1 MASAVA
7 DAARHEAAVAHLR
20 EAATAGPGG
29 WVQQCGQRLHG
40 PCGPDRAGA
49 SGEHAQVHEAVH
61 AFTGKAAVVVPGL
74 LGGGKEDWNGQVDLT
89 SFDGKPYVLAE
100 IDWHGRISIRD
111 TVAKSI
117 QAALADPQATVQDP
131 SAFSVVL
138 HELVHGVIGGQPH
151 SRTRSGRS

>member
-1 MASAVA
+1 MRPCTLSPRRLPLLFPACSA
-7 DAARHEAAVAHLR
+7 
-20 EAATAGPGG
+20 AG
-29 WVQQCGQRLHG
+29 
-40 PCGPDRAGA
+40 
-49 SGEHAQVHEAVH
+49 
-61 AFTGKAAVVVPGL
+61 K
-74 LGGGKEDWNGQVDLT
+74 KMWNGQVDLT

-138 HELVHGVIGGQPH
+138 HELVHGVIGGQTAQQDEEWQKLNTWDQGAH
-151 SRTRSGRS
+151 